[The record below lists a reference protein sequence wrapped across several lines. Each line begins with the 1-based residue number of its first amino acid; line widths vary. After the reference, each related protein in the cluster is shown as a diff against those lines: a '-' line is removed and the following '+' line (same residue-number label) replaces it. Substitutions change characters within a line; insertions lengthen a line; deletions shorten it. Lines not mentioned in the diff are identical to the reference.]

1 MTFFGVMGIGGDE
14 FLAASNFMVQGN
26 EREANPGT
34 FI

>member
-1 MTFFGVMGIGGDE
+1 MGFFGVMGIGGDA
-14 FLAASNFMVQGN
+14 FLAASNCIVQGN